1 MALSEKEQIELFS
14 SWWKENGM
22 AVVVTVVVTVAAYF
36 GWNAWKK
43 HEQTQAEKASALYQ
57 ELLDAKQ
64 QEGGIQAHLEK
75 AKQLKNDYP
84 GTFYGAAVGLLLA
97 EQAVKDGQ
105 LDNAAQH
112 LKDTVAAKPE
122 ESLLLTAR
130 LRLARVLYAQGLY
143 DEAAKQLEGEV
154 PAAFEALYAELRG
167 DVQLAQGKMADARSS
182 YQAALKAMMG
192 EDEKA
197 PKSMDTQVLEMKISS
212 IAAP

>member
-1 MALSEKEQIELFS
+1 MALSEKEQIELFT
-14 SWWKENGM
+14 SWWKENGT
-22 AVVVTVVVTVAAYF
+22 AVVVTVVITVAAYF
-36 GWNAWKK
+36 GWTAWKNHK
-43 HEQTQAEKASALYQ
+43 ESQAEKASALYQ

-64 QEGGIQAHLEK
+64 KEGGIQAHLDK

-130 LRLARVLYAQGLY
+130 LRLARVLYAQGQY
-143 DEAAKQLEGEV
+143 DEAIKQLAGEI
-154 PAAFEALYAELRG
+154 PPAFEALFAELRG
-167 DVQLAQGKMADARSS
+167 DVQLAQGKAAEARAS
-182 YQAALKAMMG
+182 YQAALKLMSSNENTAKG
-192 EDEKA
+192 
-197 PKSMDTQVLEMKISS
+197 MDAQVLEMKINS